1 MTAARIRHIDWDI
14 EVVGGSLRAVEWGA
28 PGSPAVLAVH
38 GITANHLT
46 WEPLVE
52 LLPDRRIIATD
63 LRGRGRSAA
72 IEGPWGMVQHARD
85 QLAVLDAVGVD
96 RAFVIAHS
104 MGASVAM
111 TLRHLAPD
119 RVAQLLLVDG
129 GLPLPN
135 PYQLT
140 PEAAVALLLGPA
152 LDRLT
157 MTFPDRAAYRHFWQ
171 QHPSFQEE
179 WTEVVERYIQYDLVE
194 GSDGFRS
201 SVRRAAA
208 EADFV
213 DQMNGVAFQ
222 AATRSL
228 EQVAFDFLR
237 APRGLLN
244 QTPSLYPIELMPDL
258 AVRFPRMRSST
269 VADVNHY
276 TILLADRGARALAA
290 AVDRLSSEPAAL

>member
-1 MTAARIRHIDWDI
+1 MTPARSRDVD
-14 EVVGGSLRAVEWGA
+14 VVGGGLRVVEWGA
-28 PGSPAVLAVH
+28 PDAARPVVLAIH

-52 LLPDRRIIATD
+52 LLPERRVIAAD
-63 LRGRGRSAA
+63 LRGRGRSAG
-72 IEGPWGMVQHARD
+72 IDGPWGMEQHALD
-85 QLAVLDAVGVD
+85 QLALLDAAGVEK
-96 RAFVIAHS
+96 AFVVAHS

-111 TLRHLAPD
+111 MLRHLAPE
-119 RVAQLLLVDG
+119 RVTQLLLVDG

-157 MTFPDRAAYRHFWQ
+157 MTFSDRGAYRQFWQ

-179 WTEVVERYIQYDLVE
+179 WTDVVERYIQYDLVE
-194 GSDGFRS
+194 HADGFRS

-213 DQMNGVAFQ
+213 DQMKGTAFRAATKSLEDVAF
-222 AATRSL
+222 
-228 EQVAFDFLR
+228 EFLR

-244 QTPSLYPIELMPDL
+244 QQPSLYPAELLSDL
-258 AVRFPRMRSST
+258 EGRYPGMRWST
-269 VADVNHY
+269 VEEVNHY
-276 TILLADRGARALAA
+276 TILLGDRGARAVAA
-290 AVDRLSSEPAAL
+290 AVDRLSSGGG